1 MDPPTVWEVPIDLV
15 NFQQTC
21 PAPVYIRSCSK
32 VNSKALEIAALV
44 LETLAR
50 SSQRSVLSAE
60 WGGLKKEKLVERT
73 RLVDGIIETVA
84 KKEQYVKH

>member
-21 PAPVYIRSCSK
+21 PAPVYIRSGSI

-44 LETLAR
+44 LETLAI
-50 SSQRSVLSAE
+50 SNQRSALPAG
-60 WGGLKKEKLVERT
+60 WGGLKKETLVERI
-73 RLVDGIIETVA
+73 RLEDGIIEAVA